1 MFRVYRQDRH
11 FVLDSQSCDQFAGH
25 HQRLFVC
32 QRDRL
37 TGFDRCDRRFQP
49 RISHHCRQHHI
60 DRFRLD
66 DLGNGIRTRPYL
78 DREIFQRLLQFGIF
92 LLVGDY
98 HHFRHIFTCL
108 INQQIHLIIGSKS
121 IYFKKVRMFAD
132 YFQSLCSDRT
142 CRT

>member
-11 FVLDSQSCDQFAGH
+11 FVFDSQSCDQFAGH
-25 HQRLFVC
+25 YQRLFVC

-92 LLVGDY
+92 LLVSDY

-132 YFQSLCSDRT
+132 YFQSLRSDRT